1 MLPLRELYLTRSK
14 RGVIGA
20 VDLRMH
26 PYESDLHGSCAS
38 LCPLRVQA
46 TIQETLWLLLA
57 IKREAITES
66 LKFVIQME
74 IAATESILEL

>member
-20 VDLRMH
+20 VDLRTH
-26 PYESDLHGSCAS
+26 PYEGDLHASCCAS
-38 LCPLRVQA
+38 LPVRA
-46 TIQETLWLLLA
+46 TIQETLGLSFA
-57 IKREAITES
+57 IKRETITET
-66 LKFVIQME
+66 LKFVIQIE

>member
-20 VDLRMH
+20 VDLRTH
-26 PYESDLHGSCAS
+26 PYEGDLHGSCAS
-38 LCPLRVQA
+38 LPVGA
-46 TIQETLWLLLA
+46 TIQETLGLSFA
-57 IKREAITES
+57 IKRETITET
-66 LKFVIQME
+66 LKFLIQVE